1 MHILW
6 FVCDFDV
13 DYLLTETLRCK
24 KALRMGYEA
33 AAKVYNPLGQE
44 SYALDIKPSTS
55 LPLGILWER
64 GYKGYLKEHGLP
76 LTDEDKWRIRHNPH
90 MYRDDSLRFEQE

>member
-1 MHILW
+1 MQ
-6 FVCDFDV
+6 
-13 DYLLTETLRCK
+13 

-64 GYKGYLKEHGLP
+64 GYRYKGYLKEHGLP